1 MKEVKCKCAAFDPL
15 GDERKNIS
23 GGSILGRGFEDIM
36 NDRSSTMYM
45 YMYMKGE
52 KRSEK

>member
-36 NDRSSTMYM
+36 NDRSSTM
-45 YMYMKGE
+45 
-52 KRSEK
+52 S